1 MGKQPGQPAIKF
13 FVKFII
19 AYKVIQLQR
28 RYNLT
33 PYKAWLKFSEH
44 KAFKDLMQEHYKNK
58 QSKYLE
64 SMLGGPTEDGYSGEI
79 QDAKKNFYKNHI
91 RKIIEQF
98 PKLKIY
104 TPKEYK
110 AYLVKIKANKTK
122 GLGSLKNTI
131 KRVRKP

>member
-1 MGKQPGQPAIKF
+1 MGKRGQPKISY

-19 AYKVIQLQR
+19 AYKVIQYQK

-33 PYKAWLKFSEH
+33 PRASWLKLTEH
-44 KAFKDLMQEHYKNK
+44 KSFKDLIKEHYKNK
-58 QSKYLE
+58 DQTDWWVE
-64 SMLGGPTEDGYSGEI
+64 SILKDTDVKI
-79 QDAKKNFYKNHI
+79 NFYKNHI

-104 TPKEYK
+104 TQAEYK
-110 AYLVKIKANKTK
+110 AYLVKIKANKSK
-122 GLGSLKNTI
+122 GIGSLKNTI